1 MQQGISKAESEKK
14 MELSALFPDN
24 SFWYPEPVMLAV
36 TLKTTWKDLQMTW
49 REINAQPVTSY
60 SSFSHHLN
68 KNTWQTL
75 RQNHPTEPFPTL
87 WPKEIMRD
95 GKIPAVVSSLRK
107 ICNAVTDEWTMTERA
122 LSISLLCLRL
132 DLQLHSSFLHWPP
145 THSPSSEAQRVFPSR
160 SSLTVP

>member
-1 MQQGISKAESEKK
+1 MTVNSFLLFFIKRYSQCSFPWNLEELVSNLLVTNKMQQGLSKAESEKK

-87 WPKEIMRD
+87 WPTEIMREN
-95 GKIPAVVSSLRK
+95 KITACFRP
-107 ICNAVTDEWTMTERA
+107 
-122 LSISLLCLRL
+122 LSFGVI
-132 DLQLHSSFLHWPP
+132 FY
-145 THSPSSEAQRVFPSR
+145 AAI
-160 SSLTVP
+160 